1 MSRLYNEL
9 AQYYDFFSPIDRI
22 VTEVEFIY
30 GELGNVIAAS
40 PKVLELGCGTGRY
53 LAELA
58 AKGFQPYGIDI
69 SRNML
74 QIARR
79 RVPDAM
85 LIDGDFTDSRV
96 LKRFEPCEL
105 VIALSV
111 VLMYVP
117 NIEII
122 EDIFRSIYERLV
134 PGGLFVFDLWKWY
147 PTTGGSYLGKYNA
160 AETGLTAMRAMEW
173 TPKGALLESRDCFII
188 DDGHATHVAFDKHQ
202 LTLFDVDA
210 LTEILSRC
218 GFLVEVR
225 DGFGSDRFKF
235 ESKKPVFLC
244 KRDLPG

>member
-9 AQYYDFFSPIDRI
+9 AQYYDYFFLIDRI
-22 VTEVEFIY
+22 VTEVDFVY
-30 GELGNVIAAS
+30 GELGNEIAES

-53 LAELA
+53 LAEFA
-58 AKGFQPYGIDI
+58 ARGFQPYGIDI
-69 SRNML
+69 SRNMM

-79 RVPDAM
+79 RVPNAM
-85 LIDGDFTDSRV
+85 LIEGDFTDPRV
-96 LKRFEPCEL
+96 LKRCEPCGL

-117 NIEII
+117 NIEMI
-122 EDIFRSIYERLV
+122 EDIFKSIYERLV

-147 PTTGGSYLGKYNA
+147 PTTGGSFWGKYNT
-160 AETGLTAMRAMEW
+160 AETGVTAMRAMEW
-173 TPKGALLESRDCFII
+173 VPKGALLESQDCFII

-210 LTEILSRC
+210 LAEILSGC
-218 GFLVEVR
+218 GFLVEIR
-225 DGFGSDRFKF
+225 NGFGTERFKF

-244 KRDLPG
+244 KRGLTG